1 MTDEPTEDVAL
12 TSPTEQSSVSRLTG
26 RDNGIAICL
35 TVLLFAVYLFTYRGG
50 FHSIDE
56 VSMFSVTES
65 MVKRGAF
72 DTNQIIW
79 SQWTTSQREAQ
90 GFFGQDGDVY
100 SKKGLVMS
108 LFAVPFYWL
117 ALQLPGL
124 GMLQTASLLNA
135 VMTALT
141 GGILYLYVR
150 RLACSVAAS
159 VLLGLILGLAT
170 TAWVYARYLF
180 SEPVAGWLLLMAAF
194 FLLGFKQERH
204 WVFLLG
210 AGLAGGLAVVARAN
224 NLLCLPLFALYLLTL
239 LVKRSDEGRR
249 RLTQR
254 WLAYFLIFVGS
265 VALAGSVMG
274 LYNWVRAGSM
284 FQTGYDL
291 TIFSPEVWMGLC
303 KLLFSPLRGLFW
315 FTPILL
321 LTPIA
326 FVGFFR
332 RHRAEAALTGAV
344 LLVNVLLFSAWTSG
358 EGLSWGSRFLVPV
371 LAFAVLP
378 LIDPLQ
384 KLVDGHGGV
393 WLVAFVILGGLSVVI
408 QMLGVVVN
416 PWLHF
421 VHLHALF
428 PMEFLEDTPVL
439 YAPRYSPVWGQ
450 VQQLLFW
457 DTAKSDV
464 GWLQPWGV
472 QADVAAIIF
481 TLMAVS
487 AIALIYLLKSLRISP
502 RRLVVL
508 PLALVMLAGSISLST
523 MDHYFER
530 DLQFGPPDDALH
542 RILKRLTE
550 EGRSGDGIVT
560 LMPYHYHVPMNVYKG
575 RLPIYGFSQ
584 MAPPLPPEGTR
595 LLQNIAA
602 EHGRIW
608 LVTSGI
614 RPGES
619 PNEVEQWLAG
629 QAFKAT
635 DEWYD
640 DFRLCLYASPETS
653 EAPET
658 TEVSNATF
666 GDAIHLDSYAISP
679 TCQQA
684 GEMLTIALD
693 WQTEKGEL
701 PDYSVFIHLF
711 ASDGTL
717 AAQQDSAAVGGFRP
731 TSTWTTGEV
740 IRDRHGLLLPA
751 DLEPGEYALWAG
763 LYDGATGERLPVRL
777 TDGSAD
783 DHVLLG
789 TVEVE
794 AP

>member
-1 MTDEPTEDVAL
+1 MTDEPTEGVAL
-12 TSPTEQSSVSRLTG
+12 TSQTKQSGVSRLTG
-26 RDNGIAICL
+26 RDNAIAICL

-108 LFAVPFYWL
+108 LLAMPFYWL
-117 ALQLPGL
+117 ALKVPGL

-135 VMTALT
+135 VVTALT
-141 GGILYLYVR
+141 AGILYLYVR
-150 RLACSVAAS
+150 RLAYSAAAS
-159 VLLGLILGLAT
+159 VLLGLIFGLAT

-332 RHRAEAALTGAV
+332 RHRAEAALSGAV

-378 LIDPLQ
+378 LIGPLH

-421 VHLHALF
+421 VHLHELF

-450 VQQLLFW
+450 VQQLLSW
-457 DTAKSDV
+457 DTLKSDIA
-464 GWLQPWGV
+464 WLQPGGV
-472 QADVAAIIF
+472 QASTAAIIF
-481 TLMAVS
+481 TLIIVN
-487 AIALIYLLKSLRISP
+487 AIALIHLLKPTRIS
-502 RRLVVL
+502 RGRLVVL
-508 PLALVMLAGSISLST
+508 PLAMVVLAGSISLST
-523 MDHYFER
+523 LDHYFER
-530 DLQFGPPDDALH
+530 DLQFGLPDDALH
-542 RILKRLTE
+542 RILNRLME

-560 LMPYHYHVPMNVYKG
+560 LMPYHYHVPMNIYKG
-575 RLPIYGFSQ
+575 RLPIYEFSQ
-584 MAPPLPPEGTR
+584 MAPPLPPEGDR
-595 LLQNIAA
+595 LLQNIAE

-614 RPGES
+614 KPGES
-619 PNEVEQWLAG
+619 PNEIEKWLAG

-666 GDAIHLDSYAISP
+666 GDAIRLDYYTTSP
-679 TCQQA
+679 TCQQV
-684 GEMLTIALD
+684 GEMLTVALD
-693 WQTEKGEL
+693 WQTEKREL
-701 PDYSVFIHLF
+701 PDYTVFIHLI
-711 ASDGTL
+711 APDGKL
-717 AAQQDSAAVGGFRP
+717 AAQQDGIPVGGFRP
-731 TSTWTTGEV
+731 TPTWAVGEM
-740 IRDRHGLLLPA
+740 IHDRHALLLPPE
-751 DLEPGEYALWAG
+751 LETGEYALWVG
-763 LYDGATGERLPVRL
+763 LYNGVTGERLPVRRAGG
-777 TDGSAD
+777 TES
-783 DHVLLG
+783 DHFVLNSIDI
-789 TVEVE
+789 E
-794 AP
+794 